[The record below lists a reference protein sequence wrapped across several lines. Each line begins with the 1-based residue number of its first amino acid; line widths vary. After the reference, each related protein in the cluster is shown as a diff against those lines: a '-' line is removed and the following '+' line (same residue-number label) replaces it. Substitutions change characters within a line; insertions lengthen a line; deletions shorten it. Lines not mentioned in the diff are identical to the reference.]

1 MDDQQPFRNERG
13 GASRPP
19 LLRLSDRLNQISEVV
34 LFVMMIAMIA
44 LTTIQI
50 FFRVFLTALIWTEEV
65 TTYLLVAASLLG
77 AAVAFKRGSH
87 IAVTFLPDK
96 LPSSGRKFMAL
107 LVQSVGILFFVIVV
121 VFGVSLMK
129 SEAMQSTPATR
140 ISMSWLYLM
149 YPVIGGIT
157 LVHLFA
163 GIGTILRG
171 E

>member
-1 MDDQQPFRNERG
+1 MTGRKDIHNKGG

-34 LFVMMIAMIA
+34 LFVMMISMIV
-44 LTTIQI
+44 LTTVQI

-87 IAVTFLPDK
+87 IAVTFLPDR
-96 LPSSGRKFMAL
+96 LPPAGRKVMAL
-107 LVQSVGILFFVIVV
+107 VVQSVGILFFVVVV
-121 VFGVSLMK
+121 VFGISLMK

>member
-1 MDDQQPFRNERG
+1 
-13 GASRPP
+13 
-19 LLRLSDRLNQISEVV
+19 
-34 LFVMMIAMIA
+34 MMIAMIA

-96 LPSSGRKFMAL
+96 LPSGGRKFMAL

>member
-1 MDDQQPFRNERG
+1 
-13 GASRPP
+13 
-19 LLRLSDRLNQISEVV
+19 
-34 LFVMMIAMIA
+34 
-44 LTTIQI
+44 
-50 FFRVFLTALIWTEEV
+50 
-65 TTYLLVAASLLG
+65 
-77 AAVAFKRGSH
+77 
-87 IAVTFLPDK
+87 
-96 LPSSGRKFMAL
+96 MAL
-107 LVQSVGILFFVIVV
+107 VVQSVGILFFVVVV
-121 VFGVSLMK
+121 VFGISLMK